1 MPGRKPNVKTLVL
14 VIVVVGLTVMQYLQR
29 QQETPSRQGNE
40 PTISVLFA
48 EQRSNVQVVG
58 DGTVIKLLAD
68 DLQGA
73 KHQKFLLRVASDQTV
88 LIAHNI
94 DLAPR
99 INNLQVGDPVSF
111 SGEYEYNSK
120 GGVVHWT
127 HRDPKGKHPDGWL
140 RHDGHLYQ

>member
-14 VIVVVGLTVMQYLQR
+14 VIVVIGLTVMQYLQR
-29 QQETPSRQGNE
+29 QQETPPRQGNQ
-40 PTISVLFA
+40 PAISVLFA

-68 DLQGA
+68 DLKGA
-73 KHQKFLLRVASDQTV
+73 KHQKFLLRVASNQTV

-127 HRDPKGKHPDGWL
+127 HRDPRGKHPDGWL
-140 RHDGHLYQ
+140 RYDGHLYQ